1 MIHGISEIRGTC
13 TPVQIVASGE
23 VIERGIL
30 LPRRTSISPAMTEAA
45 LRQLTDIIREHRLNR
60 SIVTAVYDPDIEA
73 SFNKYGL
80 IEGADG

>member
-1 MIHGISEIRGTC
+1 M
-13 TPVQIVASGE
+13 QIVASGE
-23 VIERGIL
+23 VTERGFL
-30 LPRRTSISPAMTEAA
+30 VPPRRTSISPAMPEAA
-45 LRQLTDIIREHRLNR
+45 LRQMTDIIREHRLNR